1 MFTNIKALVFIL
13 GAAIIVFMLAKP
25 ICLRFMTETDFC
37 RRRNVWLVLTVTAFL
52 SPSFWLYAL
61 VALPLMFS
69 AGQKDGNPVALYVLL
84 LHVIPP
90 YSVEIPPIIINRIFD
105 VNNYRLLAVAILL
118 PVAWRFLTS
127 KKKTAF
133 KGFKAIDGF
142 MWSYFALQ
150 LVLLLPNEEITNTF
164 RRAFLMLLDDIL
176 LLYVVTRS
184 CMERK
189 KIIEVMLLY
198 CLASAIMAPIAVIE
212 SQKSWYLYTGLASV
226 WGIPI
231 DSLYLMRDGS
241 LRSQVSAGHSLQ
253 LGYLFA
259 MAFCFWLYISSHVPS
274 RLKRIIGVIGV
285 WMGLIAALSRAPW
298 ITAVLTYFA
307 YVTFS
312 PNGITKL
319 LKALLV
325 TIPVAGLVLILPIGA
340 KIIDMM
346 PFVGTVDSANVDYR
360 EQLAA
365 TSWELIKKNPF
376 FGDAF
381 FMDHMEH
388 LRQGQGI
395 IDLVNVY
402 ATMALTYGGVGL
414 LFFIGPIVLGAI
426 SAWQVSRNSANSDI
440 DLSLLG
446 ACLLACILGTAFFI
460 ITASFIQG
468 IPKVYYLLTG
478 LAAAYGQLQ
487 QTVPNQYAS
496 GNK

>member
-1 MFTNIKALVFIL
+1 MFTNIKALVVVL
-13 GAAIIVFMLAKP
+13 GMAIVVFMLVKP
-25 ICLRFMTETDFC
+25 ICLRFMTKTDFC

-61 VALPLMFS
+61 VALGLMFW

-90 YSVEIPPIIINRIFD
+90 FGMELPSVLINRLFSLD
-105 VNNYRLLAVAILL
+105 NYRISAFAILL
-118 PVAWRFLTS
+118 PVACRLLKS
-127 KKKTAF
+127 KDKTAF
-133 KGFKAIDGF
+133 TGFKAIDGC
-142 MWSYFALQ
+142 MWSFLALQ
-150 LVLLLPNEEITNTF
+150 LVLFLPYEEITNTV
-164 RRAFLMLLDDIL
+164 RRGLLFLLDDFL
-176 LLYVVTRS
+176 LLYVVSRS

-189 KIIEVMLLY
+189 KIIEVIVLH
-198 CLASAIMAPIAVIE
+198 CLASAIIAPIAMIE
-212 SQKSWYLYTGLASV
+212 SQKHWLLYTGLASV
-226 WGIPI
+226 WGISA
-231 DSLYLMRDGS
+231 DFAYLMRDGS
-241 LRSQVSAGHSLQ
+241 LRAQASAGHSLV

-274 RLKRIIGVIGV
+274 RLERIIGVIGV
-285 WMGLIAALSRAPW
+285 WMGLIAAFSRAPW
-298 ITAVLTYFA
+298 ITAVLTYFI
-307 YVTFS
+307 YVTLS
-312 PNGITKL
+312 PNGKL

-325 TIPVAGLVLILPIGA
+325 TIPVAGLVLITPIGA
-340 KIIDMM
+340 KIINIL
-346 PFVGTVDSANVDYR
+346 PFVGTVDSGNVEYR
-360 EQLAA
+360 QQLAD

-381 FMDHMEH
+381 FMAHMEH

-414 LFFIGPIVLGAI
+414 LFFIGPIVLSAI
-426 SAWQVSRNSANSDI
+426 SAWQVLRNSANSDI

-446 ACLLACILGTAFFI
+446 ACLLTCILGTAFFI
-460 ITASFIQG
+460 TTASFIMG
-468 IPKVYYLLTG
+468 IPKAYYLLVG

-487 QTVPNQYAS
+487 QIEPNQYAS

>member
-61 VALPLMFS
+61 VALPLMFW
-69 AGQKDGNPVALYVLL
+69 AGRKDGNPVALYALL
-84 LHVIPP
+84 FQVIPP

-164 RRAFLMLLDDIL
+164 RRAFLKLLDDIL

-198 CLASAIMAPIAVIE
+198 CLANGIMALIAVVE
-212 SQKSWYLYTGLASV
+212 SHKHWLVYTQLASIWNISISV
-226 WGIPI
+226 P
-231 DSLYLMRDGS
+231 LMRDGD
-241 LRSQVSAGHSLQ
+241 LRAQASAGHSLA
-253 LGYLFA
+253 LGYLLA
-259 MAFCFWLYISSHVPS
+259 LAFGFWLYISSHVPS
-274 RLKRIIGVIGV
+274 RSKRIIGSIGV

-319 LKALLV
+319 LKAILV
-325 TIPVAGLVLILPIGA
+325 TIPVAGLVLISPIGQ
-340 KIIDMM
+340 KIIDKL
-346 PFVGTVDSANVDYR
+346 PFVGTVDTENVDYR
-360 EQLAA
+360 ERLAE
-365 TSWELIKKNPF
+365 TSWELIKQNPF
-376 FGDAF
+376 FGDIF
-381 FMDHMEH
+381 FLDHMEH
-388 LRQGQGI
+388 MRQGEGI

-402 ATMALTYGGVGL
+402 AATALPYGVVGL
-414 LFFIGPIVLGAI
+414 LLFLGPFVLGAV
-426 SAWQVSRNSANSDI
+426 STWKVSRNSANLDI

-446 ACLLACILGTAFFI
+446 ACLLACMLGIAFFMV
-460 ITASFIQG
+460 TGSFDG
-468 IPKVYYLLTG
+468 VMPKAYYLLTG